1 MYYVK
6 TQSEG
11 HQTMQSNLHYE
22 LKGLHRM
29 QWRKRILEIVWWKG
43 ECKCDE
49 QLQLGMNEWTT

>member
-29 QWRKRILEIVWWKG
+29 QWRKRILEIV
-43 ECKCDE
+43 
-49 QLQLGMNEWTT
+49 